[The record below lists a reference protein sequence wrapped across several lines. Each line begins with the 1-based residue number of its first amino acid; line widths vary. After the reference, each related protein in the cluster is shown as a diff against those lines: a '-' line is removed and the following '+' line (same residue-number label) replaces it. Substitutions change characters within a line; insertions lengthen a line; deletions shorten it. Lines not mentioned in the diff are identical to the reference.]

1 MVNISRRLAV
11 VCMLFVCVCYA
22 HAQQETL
29 VYLER
34 CETLSFDEKLHPDAQ
49 LLKGDVCFRHEEAYM
64 YCDSA
69 YFYEKANSFD
79 AFGHIRFVQGDT
91 LSGYGDMLYY
101 DGNTKIARLRK
112 NVRLIN
118 RNTTLTTDSLN
129 YDRIHDIAYYFEGGE
144 LCDSLNVLTSWWGQ
158 YTPYDNRAVFRDDV
172 VLKHPKFVL
181 VADTL
186 NYNTET
192 HIAELQGPTR
202 IDYGE
207 ETTILSTRGWYNT
220 QSETTLLMDRSQ
232 IIRRDGKT
240 LTGDSL
246 FYDKQRGYGKLYE
259 HFEMTDSV
267 RKETLYGNYGEVYE
281 DGKRG
286 YATDSALFVDWSSE
300 DWLYMHAD
308 TLFTEEVFCLMPIL
322 QEKDSLSPDSVLI
335 FVAPDTVWKDT
346 SYQRVRAYYGVRVYR
361 QDMQMVCDSLVYVSN
376 DSVMSLCGAPI
387 CWSDENQVSADTIYV
402 FMKNATVDYAHGIGN
417 ALAIK
422 QEDYDKY
429 DQMAGKE
436 MFAYIRDGELRRVE
450 VNGNAETIF
459 FPQEDDGSFIGMNKT
474 QSSYVKIYLREKKI
488 DHIVFTATTIGSL
501 HPLDS
506 ISSNEAYLGGFFWA
520 DALRPKY
527 PGDVFMRTDRSA
539 IQKNAIDQHSEN
551 DTPLPSNETS
561 ATNASKRSNKDT
573 KTKIPTSKK

>member
-1 MVNISRRLAV
+1 MNISCRLTA
-11 VCMLFVCVCYA
+11 VCMFLACMFYA
-22 HAQQETL
+22 YAQQETL

-34 CETLSFDEKLHPDAQ
+34 CETLSFDESRHPDAQ

-91 LSGYGDMLYY
+91 LSGYGDVLYY

-118 RNTTLTTDSLN
+118 RNTVLTTDSLN
-129 YDRIHDIAYYFEGGE
+129 YDRIRDIAYYFAGGE
-144 LCDSLNVLTSWWGQ
+144 LSDSLNVLTSRWGQ
-158 YTPYDNRAVFRDDV
+158 YTPYNNRAVFRDAV
-172 VLKHPKFVL
+172 VLHHPKFVL

-186 NYNTET
+186 NYNTES
-192 HIAELQGPTR
+192 HIAELEGPTR

-220 QSETTLLMDRSQ
+220 RTERTLLTDRSK
-232 IIRRDGKT
+232 IIHRDGKT

-246 FYDKQRGYGKLYE
+246 FYDKQRGYGRLYE
-259 HFEMTDSV
+259 HFAMTDSV

-286 YATDSALFVDWSSE
+286 YATDSALFVDWSGD

-308 TLFTEEVFCLMPIL
+308 TLFTEEVFCQVPIL
-322 QEKDSLSPDSVLI
+322 HARDSLSPDSVLI

-346 SYQRVRAYYGVRVYR
+346 SYQRLRAYYGVRVYR

-376 DSVMSLCGAPI
+376 DSVMSLCGTPI

-402 FMKNATVDYAHGIGN
+402 FMKDETVDYAHGIGN

-422 QEDYDKY
+422 QEDNDKY

-436 MFAYIRDGELRRVE
+436 MFAYIREGELRRVE
-450 VNGNAETIF
+450 VNGNAETVF

-474 QSSYVKIYLREKKI
+474 QSSYVKIYLHEKKI
-488 DHIVFTATTIGSL
+488 DHIVFTATTVGSL

-506 ISSNEAYLGGFFWA
+506 ISPSEAYLEGFFWA
-520 DALRPKY
+520 DAVRPKY
-527 PGDVFMRTDRSA
+527 PGDVFGRTDRNA
-539 IQKNAIDQHSEN
+539 IQKNSIDRPEETES
-551 DTPLPSNETS
+551 PLPSNETS
-561 ATNASKRSNKDT
+561 AKKGSNRSNKDT
-573 KTKIPTSKK
+573 RKKTPISKK